1 MNGDPRD
8 SIATTWLQN
17 DIGDDNASR
26 GGDRVWF
33 ARSAQNG
40 NFGFAGTFTAK
51 CPGLSVM
58 R

>member
-26 GGDRVWF
+26 GGDRVDCVLH
-33 ARSAQNG
+33 AIKRA
-40 NFGFAGTFTAK
+40 T
-51 CPGLSVM
+51 SVSILQK
-58 R
+58 